1 MFRLL
6 YFLCVIIFILYVSC
20 ASQQKERANE
30 YIQQGNI
37 HYTAKEYDAALEN
50 FNEALRFDNTLELK
64 IKIVDIYLL
73 LEEYSQA
80 RSMLDSILQQD
91 KDNEIVQE
99 LNAYYYL
106 LTEENEKAIEL
117 YISLLEDTKYQLRA
131 LSNLGVLYA
140 RIGNFR
146 TSYDYFQQ
154 AIQIADINVK
164 VLESYFRVLLELY
177 NDQSNTTK
185 TQATVVLD
193 IQFVIERV
201 AVEYRQKNISFEEVR
216 HFANMLL
223 ESRLSQYAYSLYIFL
238 VQEIEKEL
246 NTSDVSDNNE
256 DSFVEVESD
265 TIQDNQYETPA
276 ESIDGSIAEG
286 TPAES
291 EDESI
296 AEGTPAES
304 GDESIAEETPAESG
318 DESVAEETPAESGDE
333 SVAEETPAES
343 GDGESGE
350 VLSESDTPLVSE
362 VDNDDSNK
370 RSELTEIFFVLAQI
384 LFDSDYDIIVP
395 QRFLR
400 GLQYLESALEAGYGA
415 TQREL
420 DTLRVLLDRVPTD
433 VLRTRIL
440 RIYDRYAIDIG
451 Q

>member
-6 YFLCVIIFILYVSC
+6 YFLCVIVFILYVSC

-30 YIQQGNI
+30 YIRQGNI

-50 FNEALRFDNTLELK
+50 FNAALRFDNTLELK

-91 KDNEIVQE
+91 KDNEIAQE

-106 LTEENEKAIEL
+106 LIEENETAIEL
-117 YISLLEDTKYQLRA
+117 YTSLLEDTKYQLRA

-140 RIGNFR
+140 RIGDFH

-177 NDQSNTTK
+177 NNQSNTTK
-185 TQATVVLD
+185 IQATVVLD
-193 IQFVIERV
+193 IQFVIERI
-201 AVEYRQKNISFEEVR
+201 AVEYRKKNISFEEAK

-256 DSFVEVESD
+256 DSFVEVEND
-265 TIQDNQYETPA
+265 TIQDNQYETPE

-286 TPAES
+286 NTE
-291 EDESI
+291 ESI
-296 AEGTPAES
+296 DG
-304 GDESIAEETPAESG
+304 
-318 DESVAEETPAESGDE
+318 SVAEGNTEESIDR
-333 SVAEETPAES
+333 SVAEGSTEES
-343 GDGESGE
+343 GGGESSE
-350 VLSESDTPLVSE
+350 VLSELDTPLVSE
-362 VDNDDSNK
+362 VDNNDSNK

-440 RIYDRYAIDIG
+440 RIYDRYAIDGIATSDVDIG